1 VAYVVGSAEVELVP
15 SARGFDEKANALI
28 GDLKVGV
35 ILDPDILGLR
45 ARVAEITDLRV
56 GVDLGVN
63 SAVAR
68 AEMDLLTRDRGVHII
83 PDLAG
88 GVVSAE
94 LDVLTRPRVVDIVP
108 VELPEVGGGGGMP
121 EGGAGGGAPGAA
133 ATGVMAAAV
142 VGLVAALV
150 PMANVAT
157 GAALGLGAMVS
168 AATLGVGAL
177 AGVTVAALATNETF
191 KSALQPSLDGL
202 KSSFDN
208 LVSTNS
214 GALLA
219 PLQAGLGLLASILPQ
234 LSPLLQAGS
243 QAILALLKPLQDA
256 VTSGAFTK
264 FVAGLTPLIGPAV
277 TGFGTILENLAIGL
291 GRMMAAFAPFGK
303 TILDGLVKLSAGFAT
318 FAGSKQFQ
326 NFLSDVMK
334 QLPLVTQFFGALF
347 AAVGPLLPILAQL
360 GMTILAQA
368 ADELKLIA
376 PLLQALIP
384 LFTAIAPVVV
394 ECMAG
399 FTMIAQ
405 AIGSVLIPA
414 LTWIISVVVN
424 VIDWLV
430 QFGSWLGNL
439 VAGNQAAGAG
449 IADVW
454 NGVMAFFASVGAFF
468 AGVWNNLVQ
477 GVSAMVG
484 SVISWFQSLP
494 GAISNVFAG
503 AGSWLLSAGQA
514 LIQGFWSGIRGMWD
528 GFLGWIR
535 GMIDQI
541 PKAVRDVLGIASPSR
556 VFAEIG
562 GFVGQ
567 GFQQGLTASLGTA
580 LDAAQTQ
587 LRKGIPGITATA
599 SAGITAQLN
608 AATMGGGAGDS
619 EELQLLRQ
627 IATATRATVAKIPTA
642 QDTAFANRL
651 FARTG
656 DSTRRKG

>member
-1 VAYVVGSAEVELVP
+1 MAYVVGSAEVELVP

-35 ILDPDILGLR
+35 QLDPDILGLR

-68 AEMDLLTRDRGVHII
+68 AELDVLTRDRGVHII
-83 PDLAG
+83 PELAS
-88 GVVSAE
+88 GVVKAE
-94 LDVLTRPRVVDIVP
+94 LDVLTRPRVVEILP

-121 EGGAGGGAPGAA
+121 EGGAGGGAAGAA

-150 PMANVAT
+150 PVANVAT

-177 AGVTVAALATNETF
+177 AGVTVAALATNDTF

-202 KSSFDN
+202 KSSFDS

-243 QAILALLKPLQDA
+243 QAVLALLKPLQDA
-256 VTSGAFTK
+256 VNSGAFSK
-264 FVAGLTPLIGPAV
+264 FVAQLTPLIGPAV
-277 TGFGTILENLAIGL
+277 SGFGTILENLALGL

-318 FAGSKQFQ
+318 FAGSKAFQ

-334 QLPLVTQFFGALF
+334 QLPLVTSFFGALF
-347 AAVGPLLPILAQL
+347 AAVGPLLPILAQF
-360 GMTILAQA
+360 GMQILAQA
-368 ADELKLIA
+368 ADELRLIA

-384 LFTAIAPVVV
+384 LFTAIMPVVIDT
-394 ECMAG
+394 MTT
-399 FTMIAQ
+399 FTMIAA
-405 AIGSVLIPA
+405 AIGSVLLPA
-414 LTWIISVVVN
+414 LNWIIGVVVS

-454 NGVMAFFASVGAFF
+454 NGVMSFF
-468 AGVWNNLVQ
+468 AGVGQFFAGIWSNLVQ
-477 GVSAMVG
+477 GVSRMV
-484 SVISWFQSLP
+484 SDVMTWFGSLP
-494 GAISNVFAG
+494 SRIGDAFAG
-503 AGSWLLSAGQA
+503 AGSWLLDTGAQIVSG
-514 LIQGFWSGIRGMWD
+514 LWNGIRGAWD
-528 GFLGWIR
+528 GFMGWIQDR
-535 GMIDQI
+535 INSI
-541 PKAVRDVLGIASPSR
+541 PKAIRDVLGIASPSK
-556 VFAEIG
+556 VMAEIG
-562 GFVGQ
+562 GFMGL
-567 GFQQGLTASLGTA
+567 GLQQGLTASLGTA
-580 LDAAQTQ
+580 LDSAQTQ
-587 LRKGIPGITATA
+587 LRKGLPGITATA
-599 SAGITAQLN
+599 SAAVTATVN
-608 AATMGGGAGDS
+608 ASTVGGGAASTTNDR
-619 EELQLLRQ
+619 L
-627 IATATRATVAKIPTA
+627 AKIESYLASMAGKAFTA
-642 QDTAFANRL
+642 RELASANRL
-651 FARTG
+651 QARTG
-656 DSTRRKG
+656 NSQVVV